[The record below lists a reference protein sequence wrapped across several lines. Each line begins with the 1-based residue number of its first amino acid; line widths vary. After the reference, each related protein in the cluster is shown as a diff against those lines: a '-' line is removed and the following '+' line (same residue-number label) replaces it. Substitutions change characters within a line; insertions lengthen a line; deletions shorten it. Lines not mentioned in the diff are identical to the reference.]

1 MALRRRFRLKPLV
14 DRHLVEMNEN
24 AFSEL
29 LNCGQPICITRDR
42 RAANGQ
48 LDIFDAAISFRR
60 RCLETCEAVKA
71 RDLPQAM
78 YGDEVRD
85 CG

>member
-1 MALRRRFRLKPLV
+1 MLTHPTITQLRELKLDGMA
-14 DRHLVEMNEN
+14 D
-24 AFSEL
+24 AFAEL
-29 LNCGQPICITRDR
+29 LNCRQPIRITRDR

-60 RCLETCEAVKA
+60 RCLETCEAVEA

-78 YGDEVRD
+78 HGDEVRD
-85 CG
+85 CD